1 MNVSLNRHIE
11 KFVADAVASGR
22 FKSASEVVREAL
34 RLLEERELRL
44 AGLRREIAQARASG
58 EPVDYDAQAIKR
70 RARAALQDQADPN
83 V

>member
-1 MNVSLNRHIE
+1 MNVSLNRHFE

-58 EPVDYDAQAIKR
+58 EPVDYDAKAIKR
-70 RARAALQDQADPN
+70 RARAALQAQADPN